1 MQTVLSNLRVRGN
14 RLELTLR
21 DLGSFRVD
29 DYLHTFPLK
38 RVHSEEYDQVKLD
51 LQSRISLNSF
61 SWKEQHSFLD
71 LIQVDAPPQIALSHC
86 YTLEQIRRHLLNH
99 PENVEY
105 FTWIERMFDYLKDN
119 PPPDKTPYTLE
130 KVRSHLLAHPKVQ
143 PRHHSIINHI
153 ISAAEDCWP
162 ALAELNPDQNK
173 KDKSPKIKVPS
184 PLPESFHRGNYTAL
198 ARWRIAP
205 QGSIVEI
212 EDSLAEE
219 IRSGKKE
226 LSLEG
231 RLRYE
236 RARTTPE
243 ILGEKV
249 VFLDTEVPLYDTAE
263 EELSWAGMIFH
274 QSGTASRGSLY
285 TLYPVISQPS
295 FSAQQVSTEGELA
308 AKISNE
314 IKNSQTTLFV
324 AYNVPFDALHLREIG
339 NFTLGEDEEEPK
351 VLSSLKFFE
360 RIGIKGLDILD
371 LYRWARTQFRY
382 LPNQKLVTVARKVL
396 GENAFSKQINYQQQ
410 AELERIC
417 RRDSRYIPSPEVAV
431 MLADRP
437 APEIIAAYLREDIK
451 VLEKIWESDF
461 FTHGAEDLS
470 FLSQLFK
477 IDFFLLAH
485 NPNRIQDYLERK
497 FFEKVGTFYSAAF
510 PPFKAITEYEQRVKD
525 KLERIVQKNFPAKAE
540 GRIEQ
545 IIQVF
550 LPLGKAFREDL
561 APLLP
566 EAEEFHRYLD
576 SHRADP
582 QRHFFLAQY
591 EDALTSWIW
600 TDYAAQQYEQDKF
613 HKMAGKREP
622 KLEVMFGGTYNVLKA
637 RDLGEKVHRG
647 SLTQKDF
654 RTVFTGF
661 DQAYLQQEGMDFRE
675 YFFLFKQWA
684 RAREKNRLLF
694 GAYQCCW
701 ENLESR
707 LNQFSTKVNQFLQS
721 SDLEIIHT
729 QGKFL
734 YLRGDPEKLKAA
746 DCPVIPTDQIS
757 AAYLADGKIF
767 YPRYGYIRSFKRDDQ
782 PTNQLNLWEM
792 QTYGSFLEEIFAGN
806 QDQALTYLWSG
817 LKELTQKKVPS
828 ENLVWRT
835 AYNQRYR
842 AYVKGKEIQFYN
854 WRLEETYRVKVIK
867 EEEYRIDR
875 QKEGK
880 RDFIL
885 EPCLE
890 QGEIVYHKR
899 YLQLPSAIK
908 PDWERYAE
916 KALERTIALT
926 KPLLGK
932 ETAKFAQ
939 DALSLNPKRSLDYY
953 LDLTHPKVQ
962 QELIF

>member
-1 MQTVLSNLRVRGN
+1 VQTTLSNLRFRGN

-21 DLGSFRVD
+21 DLGSFSVD

-38 RVHSEEYDQVKLD
+38 RVPSDEYDRAKLD
-51 LQSRISLNSF
+51 LQSRVSLNSLPRR
-61 SWKEQHSFLD
+61 EQRSFLD
-71 LIQVDAPPQIALSHC
+71 LIQVDAPPQIALSHF
-86 YTLEQIRRHLLNH
+86 YTLKQIRQHLLHH
-99 PENVEY
+99 PENAEY
-105 FTWIERMFDYLKDN
+105 FTWIERMFDYLQSN
-119 PPPDKTPYTLE
+119 PPPGKTPYTLE
-130 KVRSHLLAHPKVQ
+130 KVKAHLLAHPKVQ
-143 PRHHSIINHI
+143 PRHHSIINTI

-162 ALAELNPDQNK
+162 ALVELNPDQNK
-173 KDKSPKIKVPS
+173 KDKSYKIRVPS

-205 QGSIVEI
+205 QGSIIEI
-212 EDSLAEE
+212 EDSLVEE
-219 IRSGKKE
+219 IQSGNQKI
-226 LSLEG
+226 SLAG

-236 RARTTPE
+236 RSRTAQE

-263 EELSWAGMIFH
+263 EELSWGGMIFH

-285 TLYPVISQPS
+285 ALYPVISQPS
-295 FSAQQVSTEGELA
+295 FSAQQVSTEGDLA
-308 AKISNE
+308 AKISTE
-314 IKNSQTTLFV
+314 IKSLGTTLFV

-360 RIGIKGLDILD
+360 RIGIKGMDILD

-382 LPNQKLVTVARKVL
+382 LPNQKLVTVARRVL
-396 GENAFSKQINYQQQ
+396 GETAFSKQINYQQQ

-417 RRDSRYIPSPEVAV
+417 RRDTRYNLSPEVAE
-431 MLADRP
+431 MLQERT
-437 APEIIAAYLREDIK
+437 APEIIASYLREDIK

-461 FTHGAEDLS
+461 FTHGTEDLA
-470 FLSQLFK
+470 FMSQLFK

-540 GRIEQ
+540 GRAEQ

-550 LPLGKAFREDL
+550 LPFGQAFREDL
-561 APLLP
+561 APLFP
-566 EAEEFHRYLD
+566 EVEEFHQYVD
-576 SHRADP
+576 AHRDDP

-591 EDALTSWIW
+591 EDALANWIW
-600 TDYAAQQYEQDKF
+600 TDYAAQQYEQNKF
-613 HKMAGKREP
+613 HKMAGKREQ
-622 KLEVMFGGTYNVLKA
+622 KLEVMFGGTYHVLKA

-647 SLTQKDF
+647 SLAQKDF

-661 DQAYLQQEGMDFRE
+661 DQDYIQKEGLDFRE

-684 RAREKNRLLF
+684 RAREKDRLLF

-707 LNQFSTKVNQFLQS
+707 LNQFSAKVNLFLQS
-721 SDLEIIHT
+721 SGLEILHT

-734 YLRGDPEKLKAA
+734 YLRGDPEKLNAA
-746 DCPVIPTDQIS
+746 DCPVIPTDQIPL
-757 AAYLADGKIF
+757 AYLAGGKIF
-767 YPRYGYIRSFKRDDQ
+767 YPRYGYNRSFKRDDQ
-782 PTNQLNLWEM
+782 PTNNLNLWEM

-806 QDQALTYLWSG
+806 QDRALTHLWDG
-817 LKELTQKKVPS
+817 LRELVQKTVPS

-835 AYNQRYR
+835 AFSRMYR
-842 AYVKGKEIQFYN
+842 AFENGKEIPFYD
-854 WRLEETYRVKVIK
+854 WRMEENYRIKIIK
-867 EEEYRIDR
+867 EKEYRMER
-875 QKEGK
+875 QREGK
-880 RDFIL
+880 KEFINEPYLL
-885 EPCLE
+885 EHGKIIYC
-890 QGEIVYHKR
+890 KR
-899 YLQLPSAIK
+899 YLRSPKGIKFDPTLHYQRAERKTSA
-908 PDWERYAE
+908 
-916 KALERTIALT
+916 LVL
-926 KPLLGK
+926 PLLGK
-932 ETAKFAQ
+932 RTKEFVI
-939 DALSLNPKRSLDYY
+939 DVLSAEPKRDLNYYLNPPPGQISL
-953 LDLTHPKVQ
+953 
-962 QELIF
+962 F